1 MTNGWTRQL
10 AGSTRGIEKRIEDER
25 KDEMPV
31 YRNRIAA
38 FFMNFLPGL
47 GHYYWG
53 KRARCVVY
61 MLLFFGAIGG
71 SFLLALLDHNGG
83 IFIAG
88 LVCAFIVWG
97 ISMFDLFIVL
107 LRDYPGDNYERTY
120 QTHASNHRMES
131 DRFFT
136 ILLSFIPGLGHLH
149 MGLMQ
154 RGLSFLVAFF
164 GTITMLFFLTGI
176 ANDSVFLLF
185 LGVLPVIWL
194 YCMFDAVQCIHRKQ
208 AGDLLEDRTL
218 FDEWEMGRES
228 GRRSKVMA
236 TLLSIIP
243 GAGHMYLG
251 MQKRGLQLMILFLG
265 TFYIIDVMR
274 LSLFLFLLPLIWFY
288 SFFDGLQMTSRYGRE
303 VLIDKPLID
312 RIGNHQR
319 LLGGVLLILGIYY
332 ISMNLIIPYM
342 NVHFPELRIE
352 YRIERYLRPFI
363 VSVVLIGGG
372 LRLLAGGRKKSSVL
386 ERGKFDDDKF

>member
-1 MTNGWTRQL
+1 
-10 AGSTRGIEKRIEDER
+10 
-25 KDEMPV
+25 MPV
-31 YRNRIAA
+31 YRNRITA

-53 KRARCVVY
+53 KKARCVIY
-61 MLLFFGAIGG
+61 MLLFFGSLLGG
-71 SFLLALLDHNGG
+71 FMLALVSNSGD

-88 LVCAFIVWG
+88 IVFAALVWG
-97 ISMFDLFIVL
+97 LSMFDLFIVL
-107 LRDYPGDNYERTY
+107 LKDYPGEGYESVY
-120 QTHASNHRMES
+120 GPPPVSNRRLES

-136 ILLSFIPGLGHLH
+136 ILLSFLPGLGHLH

-164 GTITMLFFLTGI
+164 GTITMLIFLAGI
-176 ANDSVFLLF
+176 THDSVFLLF

-208 AGDLLEDRTL
+208 AGDLVQDRTL

-228 GRRSKVMA
+228 GRRSKVLA
-236 TLLSIIP
+236 TLLSMIP

-251 MQKRGLQLMILFLG
+251 LLKRGVQLMVLFLG

-288 SFFDGLQMTSRYGRE
+288 SFFDGLQTISRYGRE
-303 VLIDKPLID
+303 PLIDKPLVD
-312 RIGNHQR
+312 RIGSHKH
-319 LLGGVLLILGIYY
+319 LLGLLLLALGIYY
-332 ISMNLIIPYM
+332 ISMNLIVPYLD
-342 NVHFPELRIE
+342 VHFPELRIN
-352 YRIERYLRPFI
+352 YRIEKYLRPFI

-372 LRLLAGGRKKSSVL
+372 IRLLAGGKKKPSAFQM
-386 ERGKFDDDKF
+386 ERRNLDDDRF